1 VERTQ
6 EIRRER
12 TASWLAPSVRVSV
25 DQTVMAAAEL
35 ARRNQVLEAQLT
47 ALRRDHDEL
56 RRVLLDAAQAQRR
69 LCGPRHLH
77 RGDFEVAG
85 EIFPVRHLSGDFI
98 CAMEQGPDLVLAI
111 GDIAG
116 KGLDAGMWFNQVVSI
131 IRRRAASEWDPAAA
145 VAAVNRDFCQTPIAV
160 PMTTLF
166 LARLDLAAG
175 ALSYCNAGHP
185 PALLLRSDGNSE
197 LLHEGGPVLGAL
209 KEVEYSS
216 GQAVLQKGDLV
227 LAYSD
232 GIAECRNET
241 GEEFGGDRVSAA
253 LAASAG
259 SSAISRL
266 FSVLGAVEDFA
277 GVHQR
282 EDDIA
287 LLVVEREM

>member
-1 VERTQ
+1 MERTQ

-25 DQTVMAAAEL
+25 DQTVVAAAEL

-47 ALRRDHDEL
+47 ALRSDHDEL

-175 ALSYCNAGHP
+175 VLSYCNAGHP

-216 GQAVLQKGDLV
+216 GQAVLQKGDVV

-232 GIAECRNET
+232 GIAECRNEA